1 MEDII
6 EKLEQFN
13 RDLDDAISYEDWNA
27 VEEVRKEITFLIGD
41 LDIDLPMSQFD
52 DEY

>member
-1 MEDII
+1 MKDII

-13 RDLDDAISYEDWNA
+13 IDLDEAISYEDWNA

-41 LDIDLPMSQFD
+41 LDDNLPMSQFD